1 MIGLESSFG
10 LVHKTLKKEKINIK
24 SIIDLFTVNPSKII
38 NIIPNSIQE
47 GELAEINII
56 DSTKKWV
63 FNSEDI
69 ISKSKNS
76 PLIGM
81 NLHGKVIGTFNKGY
95 FSSF

>member
-1 MIGLESSFG
+1 MYLRDISDA
-10 LVHKTLKKEKINIK
+10 EKIK
-24 SIIDLFTVNPSKII
+24 
-38 NIIPNSIQE
+38 

-56 DSTKKWV
+56 DPTKKWV

-81 NLHGKVIGTFNKGY
+81 NLRGKVIGTFNKGY